1 MKKRR
6 KCQNKDCGVLFTPC
20 PQVPEQ
26 AFCSKKVCQQV
37 RKNEWSQ
44 KKLVANPAYRAERQA
59 DHECWVKS
67 KPNYWKEYRACHPDY
82 AQKNREKQKIR
93 DKQRRKTPPEPML
106 AKTDESLHVNP
117 VITGRYRLIRVSPDV
132 LAKTDECIV
141 EMVAI
146 TDG

>member
-1 MKKRR
+1 
-6 KCQNKDCGVLFTPC
+6 
-20 PQVPEQ
+20 
-26 AFCSKKVCQQV
+26 
-37 RKNEWSQ
+37 
-44 KKLVANPAYRAERQA
+44 
-59 DHECWVKS
+59 
-67 KPNYWKEYRACHPDY
+67 
-82 AQKNREKQKIR
+82 
-93 DKQRRKTPPEPML
+93 ML